1 MIEYSQ
7 NDIIFEI
14 MMKVESNSQRVSL
27 KKMAFQKR
35 NREKELENYFKL
47 NRERLISQLE
57 EYHPLHE
64 RIEEL
69 MKELPFSG
77 VQLL

>member
-1 MIEYSQ
+1 
-7 NDIIFEI
+7 
-14 MMKVESNSQRVSL
+14 MMNVESDRQRVSL

-35 NREKELENYFKL
+35 VREKELENYFKL
-47 NRERLISQLE
+47 NRERLISQQE